1 MASNRKVRSLVGLLA
16 GVLALAVFATN
27 ASAAG
32 KYKIGVSVADQKSL
46 FYIAA
51 VDGMRAEAKKQG
63 VELVVL
69 SADNNSKQQV
79 NQVNSL
85 ITQKVNALIFIAQD
99 ATAAFA
105 GVKAANKA
113 KIPVIA
119 VVWQYTGLPPDQM
132 AGRITTPFQ
141 RALTTTVNDIEHTK
155 TKARHP
161 QTNGICE
168 RFHKTILDEFYRVAF
183 RTKIYA
189 GIDQLQRDLDQ
200 WIDHYNTE
208 RTHEGKMCCGRTPYA
223 TMLAGK
229 EIWNEKVTALN
240 LN

>member
-85 ITQKVNALIFIAQD
+85 SNC
-99 ATAAFA
+99 
-105 GVKAANKA
+105 
-113 KIPVIA
+113 
-119 VVWQYTGLPPDQM
+119 Y
-132 AGRITTPFQ
+132 
-141 RALTTTVNDIEHTK
+141 
-155 TKARHP
+155 
-161 QTNGICE
+161 
-168 RFHKTILDEFYRVAF
+168 TILSNCDPVRVMWRLNEYRVAR
-183 RTKIYA
+183 RT
-189 GIDQLQRDLDQ
+189 
-200 WIDHYNTE
+200 
-208 RTHEGKMCCGRTPYA
+208 
-223 TMLAGK
+223 
-229 EIWNEKVTALN
+229 
-240 LN
+240 